1 MTIHTRLHMRTGDE
15 IQDIVDRAEVC
26 RRMWGMSWRQHE
38 WATTFLTLP
47 PNEYDLESEKV
58 AA

>member
-15 IQDIVDRAEVC
+15 IREAWAKPVALWSNGFISYEQ
-26 RRMWGMSWRQHE
+26 MK

-47 PNEYDLESEKV
+47 PNESDMEARI

>member
-1 MTIHTRLHMRTGDE
+1 MIHTRLHMRTGDE
-15 IQDIVDRAEVC
+15 IREVVGNAAALYIDDDFSFYQY
-26 RRMWGMSWRQHE
+26 R

-47 PNEYDLESEKV
+47 PSASALESRV

>member
-15 IQDIVDRAEVC
+15 IRATWI
-26 RRMWGMSWRQHE
+26 RAHIAWGAFAASDEQCE
-38 WATTFLTLP
+38 WTLTFLTLP
-47 PNEYDLESEKV
+47 PSASDLEE

>member
-15 IQDIVDRAEVC
+15 IQAVAFRATVARYVMFYISFEQYQ
-26 RRMWGMSWRQHE
+26 WL
-38 WATTFLTLP
+38 ATFLTLP
-47 PNEYDLESEKV
+47 PSASDLEE